1 MEPGVGSLLVTPR
14 PKAKP
19 RVLGPGFR
27 LKRDLPESIPQETP
41 GRRFRNMNNPSDP
54 LVTMIVPLSKNG

>member
-1 MEPGVGSLLVTPR
+1 MERGVGSLLVTASQSKTPSF
-14 PKAKP
+14 
-19 RVLGPGFR
+19 GPGFR

-41 GRRFRNMNNPSDP
+41 ARRFRNMNNPSDP